1 MNVELCWFDLKGF
14 PLQLSTQII
23 NKFKGARAKVLLV
36 LLALNLLVSISLSV
50 GLYHFLSAALIS
62 ELDGRLHTAA
72 KTIPLL
78 LPENYILHALQGKPV
93 APRDYLNNL
102 NALNQYAKQIG
113 VNYLY
118 VLAMRDQ
125 HIVYLADSATPS
137 EVQKNHYGHYLQPY
151 TDRLQVASSA
161 IADGETYYGNIQDQ
175 FGNFRSIAMP
185 ISDGHGQFYILGA
198 DITTADIIARQRLV
212 QFRVLAFGACLLLL
226 GCLLAWL
233 LANRMTAPLRRFS
246 SAVHRF
252 AAGEYDVRMP
262 MHRHDELGKLATAFN
277 AMGDAISA
285 REHLMR
291 QLAFSDRLTGLPN
304 RVKFVE
310 LLSAILNKQPPWLA
324 VVMIDLSDFR
334 YINDAFGFDV
344 GDRVLCTMSD
354 RLSQMQPDQIK
365 IVSRI
370 SGNSFVLLLSAN
382 NELQTKAQIQS
393 IESALSASLLLGEQN
408 VNVGI
413 RSGIAIYPLHADN
426 AEGLLR
432 HAEVAMFFAK
442 RDREGSVIYDPGREE
457 NRLSQFTLLGDLRE
471 ALSENHLLVYYQP
484 KINVAT
490 GLVGA
495 AEALVRWQH
504 PTRGW
509 ISPGLFIPFAEKT
522 GKLRGITEWV
532 LCEVLRQQVEWQKR
546 DLKLLISVNVGVSD
560 VEDVQFIDFVEA
572 QLKKAGDAANLCLE
586 VTETG
591 VMHKPD
597 TMLQNLSRLRRLGVQ
612 LSIDDFG
619 TGYSSFA
626 YLAKMPMNELKIDQ
640 VFVMSMNS
648 TFESVSIV
656 RSMIEIGHILGLK
669 VVAEGVETIG
679 IWQALAV
686 MGCDEVQ
693 GYLIAKPM
701 AAAELFVWLGEGPHH
716 PSELTPPSMSNF

>member
-1 MNVELCWFDLKGF
+1 MNCFGILVLGEF
-14 PLQLSTQII
+14 PLRL
-23 NKFKGARAKVLLV
+23 FKVLASKFQGTRTKV
-36 LLALNLLVSISLSV
+36 LAVLCVLNLLVSVLLSL
-50 GLYHFLSAALIS
+50 GMYFFLNAALMS

-72 KTIPLL
+72 RAIPFV
-78 LPENYILHALQGKPV
+78 LPEEYMAQALQGQPV
-93 APRDYLNNL
+93 GQDVYLKNL
-102 NALNQYAKQIG
+102 DLLNQYAEQIG
-113 VNYLY
+113 VAYLY
-118 VLAMRDQ
+118 VLSKRGSDV
-125 HIVYLADSATPS
+125 VYLADSAAPN
-137 EVQKNHYGHYLQPY
+137 EVSAERYGHYLQAY
-151 TDRLQVASSA
+151 TDRFQVVRSA
-161 IADGETYYGNIQDQ
+161 IERGKPYFGNVQDQ
-175 FGNFRSIAMP
+175 YGEFRSIAMP
-185 ISDGHGQFYILGA
+185 VAYGEGQYYILGA
-198 DITTADIIARQRLV
+198 DIAKTEVIARQDEVLKRVFLFGFIIFIFGVLV
-212 QFRVLAFGACLLLL
+212 S
-226 GCLLAWL
+226 WL
-233 LANRMTAPLRRFS
+233 LANQMTAPLRRFS
-246 SAVHRF
+246 SAVRRF
-252 AAGEYDVRMP
+252 AAGEFDVRMP
-262 MHRHDELGKLATAFN
+262 MHRHDELGSLASAFN

-310 LLSAILNKQPPWLA
+310 LLSKCISKEPPWLA
-324 VVMIDLSDFR
+324 VVMIDLADFR

-354 RLSQMQPDQIK
+354 RLSQLQPEQLK

-370 SGNSFVLLLSAN
+370 SGNSFVLLLSACD
-382 NELQTKAQIQS
+382 ESQTHTQIQL
-393 IESALSASLLLGEQN
+393 IEAALSDSLLLGEQK
-408 VNVGI
+408 VNVAI

-442 RDREGSVIYDPGREE
+442 RDRESSVVYDPSREE

-471 ALSENHLLVYYQP
+471 ALSENHLIVYYQP
-484 KINVAT
+484 KINVST

-504 PTRGW
+504 PSRGW
-509 ISPGLFIPFAEKT
+509 ISPSLFIPFAEKT

-532 LCEVLRQQVEWQKR
+532 LCEVLRQQVEWQKCSVN
-546 DLKLLISVNVGVSD
+546 LLISVNVGVSD
-560 VEDVQFIDFVEA
+560 VEDAQFVDFVEA
-572 QLKKAGDAANLCLE
+572 QLKLAGSAANLCLE
-586 VTETG
+586 ITETG

-597 TMLQNLSRLRRLGVQ
+597 AMLQNLSRLRRLGVQ

-626 YLAKMPMNELKIDQ
+626 YLAKMPVNELKIDQ

-701 AAAELFVWLGEGPHH
+701 PADVLLVWLSEGPHR
-716 PSELTPPSMSNF
+716 PAELTPPSMSNF

>member
-1 MNVELCWFDLKGF
+1 MIGLGSEAPNEV
-14 PLQLSTQII
+14 
-23 NKFKGARAKVLLV
+23 RA
-36 LLALNLLVSISLSV
+36 
-50 GLYHFLSAALIS
+50 
-62 ELDGRLHTAA
+62 E
-72 KTIPLL
+72 
-78 LPENYILHALQGKPV
+78 Q
-93 APRDYLNNL
+93 
-102 NALNQYAKQIG
+102 
-113 VNYLY
+113 
-118 VLAMRDQ
+118 
-125 HIVYLADSATPS
+125 
-137 EVQKNHYGHYLQPY
+137 YGHYLQTY
-151 TDRLQVASSA
+151 TDRFQLVRLA
-161 IADGETYYGNIQDQ
+161 IESGQSYFGDVQDQ
-175 FGNFRSIAMP
+175 YGDFRSIGMP
-185 ISDGHGQFYILGA
+185 VAYGAGRYYILGA
-198 DITTADIIARQRLV
+198 DIAKTDVPARQSEVR
-212 QFRVLAFGACLLLL
+212 FRVFCFGLFVFAFGVLVS
-226 GCLLAWL
+226 WL
-233 LANRMTAPLRRFS
+233 LASQMTAPLRRFS

-252 AAGEYDVRMP
+252 AAGEFDVRMP
-262 MHRHDELGKLATAFN
+262 MHRHDELGNLASAFN

-285 REHLMR
+285 RERLMR

-304 RVKFVE
+304 RVKFAE
-310 LLSAILNKQPPWLA
+310 LLSVCLSKGPPWLA
-324 VVMIDLSDFR
+324 VVMIDLADFR
-334 YINDAFGFDV
+334 YINDAFGFDA

-354 RLSQMQPDQIK
+354 RLSQMQPEQLK

-370 SGNSFVLLLSAN
+370 SGNSFVLLLSACD
-382 NELQTKAQIQS
+382 EQQTYAQIES
-393 IESALSASLLLGEQN
+393 IEATLSESLLLGEQK
-408 VNVGI
+408 VNVAI
-413 RSGIAIYPLHADN
+413 RSGIAIYPLHADD

-442 RDREGSVIYDPGREE
+442 RDRESSVLYDPSREE

-471 ALSENHLLVYYQP
+471 ALSGNHLVVYYQP
-484 KINVAT
+484 KINVST

-504 PTRGW
+504 PSRGW

-532 LCEVLRQQVEWQKR
+532 LCEVLRQQVEWQKINVNLR
-546 DLKLLISVNVGVSD
+546 ISVNVGVSD
-560 VEDVQFIDFVEA
+560 VEHAQFVDFVEE
-572 QLKKAGDAANLCLE
+572 QLSKAGSAANLCLE
-586 VTETG
+586 ITETG

-597 TMLQNLSRLRRLGVQ
+597 AMLQNLARLRRLGVK

-626 YLAKMPMNELKIDQ
+626 YLAKMPVNELKIDQ

-701 AAAELFVWLGEGPHH
+701 ASQDLLDWLAEGPHQ
-716 PSELTPPSMSNF
+716 PAELTPPSMSNF

>member
-1 MNVELCWFDLKGF
+1 MRLCK
-14 PLQLSTQII
+14 QIT
-23 NKFKGARAKVLLV
+23 NQFKGARAKVLSV
-36 LLALNLLVSISLSV
+36 LLILNLVVSIALSV
-50 GLYHFLSAALIS
+50 GLYHFLNAALMS
-62 ELDGRLHTAA
+62 ELDGRLYTAA
-72 KTIPLL
+72 RAIPFA
-78 LPENYILHALQGKPV
+78 LPERYIDKALQAFPV
-93 APRDYLNNL
+93 DQRDYLNNL
-102 NALNQYAKQIG
+102 NLLNQYAKQID
-113 VNYLY
+113 VEYLY
-118 VLAMRDQ
+118 VLAKQ
-125 HIVYLADSATPS
+125 GQQVVFLADSATPE
-137 EVQKNHYGHYLQPY
+137 EVQKNRYGHYLEQY
-151 TDRLQVASSA
+151 SDRFQVVRSV
-161 IADGETYYGNIQDQ
+161 IDGHKTYFGNIQDQ
-175 FGNFRSIAMP
+175 YGNFRSILLPMQ
-185 ISDGHGQFYILGA
+185 DEKGRNYLLGA
-198 DITTADIIARQRLV
+198 DIATSEVLARQSV
-212 QFRVLAFGACLLLL
+212 IQSHVVAFGLCVFLL
-226 GCLLAWL
+226 GAVLAWL
-233 LANRMTAPLRRFS
+233 LASRMTAPLRHFS
-246 SAVHRF
+246 SAVRQF
-252 AAGEYDVRMP
+252 AAGEFGVRMP
-262 MHRHDELGKLATAFN
+262 MHRHDELGNLASAFN

-304 RVKFVE
+304 RVKFAE
-310 LLSAILNKQPPWLA
+310 LLTAELAKDPSWLA
-324 VVMIDLSDFR
+324 VVMIDLADFR
-334 YINDAFGFDV
+334 YINDAFGFDA
-344 GDRVLCTMSD
+344 GDRVLCMMSD
-354 RLSQMQPDQIK
+354 RLSQMQPDQLR

-370 SGNSFVLLLSAN
+370 SGNSFALLLSAT
-382 NELQTKAQIQS
+382 NESHAKNQIES
-393 IESALSASLLLGEQN
+393 IESILSASLTLGEQN
-408 VNVGI
+408 VNVAM
-413 RSGIAIYPLHADN
+413 RSGIAIYPVHAET

-442 RDREGSVIYDPGREE
+442 RDRESSVIYDPTREE

-471 ALSENHLLVYYQP
+471 ALSENHLVVYYQP
-484 KINVAT
+484 KISVSS

-504 PTRGW
+504 PNRGW

-546 DLKLLISVNVGVSD
+546 GLNLLISVNVGVSD
-560 VEDVQFIDFVEA
+560 VEDAQFVDFVEA
-572 QLKKAGDAANLCLE
+572 ELQKAKGAANLCLE
-586 VTETG
+586 ITETG

-597 TMLQNLSRLRRLGVQ
+597 AMLQNLSRLRRLGVQ

-626 YLAKMPMNELKIDQ
+626 YLAKMPVNELKIDQ
-640 VFVMSMNS
+640 IFVMSMNS

-669 VVAEGVETIG
+669 VVAEGVETVG

-701 AAAELFVWLGEGPHH
+701 AASELFVWLGEGPHQ

>member
-1 MNVELCWFDLKGF
+1 M
-14 PLQLSTQII
+14 
-23 NKFKGARAKVLLV
+23 
-36 LLALNLLVSISLSV
+36 
-50 GLYHFLSAALIS
+50 S

-72 KTIPLL
+72 RAIPFV
-78 LPENYILHALQGKPV
+78 LPEKYVTQALQAQFIKQE
-93 APRDYLNNL
+93 DYLKHSK
-102 NALNQYAKQIG
+102 ALNQSAKQMG
-113 VNYLY
+113 VEHLY
-118 VLAMRDQ
+118 VLSLRGADVIFIANSALLAGMNIERDGD
-125 HIVYLADSATPS
+125 YLPS
-137 EVQKNHYGHYLQPY
+137 HSERFTLV
-151 TDRLQVASSA
+151 RSA
-161 IADGETYYGNIQDQ
+161 IAAGQPIFGNIHDQ
-175 FGNFRSIAMP
+175 YGRYRSIAMP
-185 ISDGHGQFYILGA
+185 VLGGDGVVYVLGA
-198 DITTADIIARQRLV
+198 DIAVDKLLARQSEARIRAFLIGLLM
-212 QFRVLAFGACLLLL
+212 FGFGVLIS
-226 GCLLAWL
+226 WL
-233 LANRMTAPLRRFS
+233 LASQMTAPLRRFS

-252 AAGEYDVRMP
+252 AAGEFDVRMP
-262 MHRHDELGKLATAFN
+262 MHRHDELGNLASAFN

-304 RVKFVE
+304 RVKFAE
-310 LLSAILNKQPPWLA
+310 LLSAYLIKTPSWLA
-324 VVMIDLSDFR
+324 VVMIDLADFR
-334 YINDAFGFDV
+334 YINDAFGFDA

-354 RLSQMQPDQIK
+354 RLSQMQPEHLK

-370 SGNSFVLLLSAN
+370 SGNSFVLLLSAD
-382 NELQTKAQIQS
+382 NETQTHAQIQM
-393 IESALSASLLLGEQN
+393 IEAALSESLFLGEQK
-408 VNVGI
+408 VNVAI
-413 RSGIAIYPLHADN
+413 RSGIAIYPLHADT

-442 RDREGSVIYDPGREE
+442 RDRESSVIYDPSREE
-457 NRLSQFTLLGDLRE
+457 DRLNQFTLLGDLRE
-471 ALSENHLLVYYQP
+471 ALSENHLVVYYQP
-484 KINVAT
+484 KINVST

-504 PTRGW
+504 PSRGW

-532 LCEVLRQQVEWQKR
+532 LCEVLRQQVEWQR
-546 DLKLLISVNVGVSD
+546 NHVNLLISVNVGVSD
-560 VEDVQFIDFVEA
+560 VEDIQFVDFVEE
-572 QLKKAGDAANLCLE
+572 QLNKAGSAANLCLE
-586 VTETG
+586 ITETG

-597 TMLQNLSRLRRLGVQ
+597 AMLQNLARLRRLGVQ

-626 YLAKMPMNELKIDQ
+626 YLAKMPVNELKIDQ

-701 AAAELFVWLGEGPHH
+701 AANELLDWLSEGPHQ
-716 PSELTPPSMSNF
+716 PVELTPPSMSNF